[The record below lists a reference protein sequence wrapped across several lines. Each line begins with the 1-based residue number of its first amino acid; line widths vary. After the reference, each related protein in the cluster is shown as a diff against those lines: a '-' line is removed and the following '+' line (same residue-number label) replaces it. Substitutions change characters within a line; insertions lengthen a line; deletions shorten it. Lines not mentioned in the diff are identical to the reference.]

1 MKKLGMLFTGLVL
14 ALVLGACSEDGL
26 DEVVDTHNDIRD
38 ALGGDDVE
46 ESIEEIQNLLGEYSM
61 QEISKEEFDER
72 KEAALEAVSEMRD
85 NLDAVDKPKGDR
97 AVEYYELSYDMTI
110 KSLDNIEE
118 ALDMPE
124 DFEDE
129 EEVLKYQER
138 IEEGQEEEMEA
149 MEKVE
154 ELREE
159 LEEEGVEF
167 EEQ

>member
-97 AVEYYELSYDMTI
+97 AVEYYELSYDMTV
-110 KSLDNIEE
+110 KSLDIIEV

-124 DFEDE
+124 DMEV
-129 EEVLKYQER
+129 EEVVFNNAAR
-138 IEEGQEEEMEA
+138 NDDGQEDA
-149 MEKVE
+149 MVAQDVAE
-154 ELREE
+154 
-159 LEEEGVEF
+159 
-167 EEQ
+167 